1 MYVSAES
8 RSCYRETRLKS
19 DLFNKARM
27 WLKSTC
33 INGKSDFFRM
43 TSLHRAFSNIGLD
56 GYHKNGEE
64 IDDELLPYKEKIT
77 CLTFFNPIYTRY
89 SHVTFIG

>member
-1 MYVSAES
+1 
-8 RSCYRETRLKS
+8 
-19 DLFNKARM
+19 
-27 WLKSTC
+27 
-33 INGKSDFFRM
+33 M